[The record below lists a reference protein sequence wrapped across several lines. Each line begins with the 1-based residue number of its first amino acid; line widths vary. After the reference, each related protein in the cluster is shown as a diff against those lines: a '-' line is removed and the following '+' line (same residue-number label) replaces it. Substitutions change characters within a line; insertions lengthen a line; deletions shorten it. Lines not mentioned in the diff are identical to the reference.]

1 MHRILIIEDERAI
14 RQALVRVL
22 EKAGYDVSE
31 ADSVETALG
40 TFTVDG
46 FHLILTDLRLP
57 GAPGTDIIRH
67 ANRAPVLI
75 MTSYASV
82 GSAVDSMKQG
92 AADYIAKPFDHDE
105 LLLTIRRIMNEQAL
119 EKRSA
124 QLQSEVDLSYPVDGM
139 IGQCTVMREVWEQIE
154 KVSPTDATVLI
165 LGESGTGKELVARAI
180 HRRSHR
186 NSEPFVTV
194 NCAAIPE
201 TLIESELF
209 GHEKGA
215 FTGADQRRTGLVESA
230 DGGTLFLDEIGEL
243 PQNAQARL
251 LRVLQNGE
259 IRRVGSE
266 VSRRVDV
273 RLLAATHRD
282 LRQAAETGQ
291 FRSDL
296 YFRLRVMEITLPPL
310 RARGEDIEEL
320 ARFLLE
326 KSRRALNRGPMRL
339 SGEAIEAI
347 RAYQWPGNVRELENA
362 LQRAAILSDSDV
374 IGGDLLALDTGPV
387 SGPGTSTETAEKTSL
402 DDYFR
407 QFVLDNQRKMTET
420 ELARAL
426 GVSRKTL
433 WQRRQK
439 LGITRT

>member
-1 MHRILIIEDERAI
+1 M
-14 RQALVRVL
+14 
-22 EKAGYDVSE
+22 
-31 ADSVETALG
+31 
-40 TFTVDG
+40 
-46 FHLILTDLRLP
+46 
-57 GAPGTDIIRH
+57 
-67 ANRAPVLI
+67 
-75 MTSYASV
+75 
-82 GSAVDSMKQG
+82 
-92 AADYIAKPFDHDE
+92 
-105 LLLTIRRIMNEQAL
+105 
-119 EKRSA
+119 
-124 QLQSEVDLSYPVDGM
+124 
-139 IGQCTVMREVWEQIE
+139 
-154 KVSPTDATVLI
+154 
-165 LGESGTGKELVARAI
+165 
-180 HRRSHR
+180 
-186 NSEPFVTV
+186 
-194 NCAAIPE
+194 
-201 TLIESELF
+201 
-209 GHEKGA
+209 
-215 FTGADQRRTGLVESA
+215 
-230 DGGTLFLDEIGEL
+230 
-243 PQNAQARL
+243 

-259 IRRVGSE
+259 IRRVGSD

-282 LRQAAETGQ
+282 LRQAADTGQ

-362 LQRAAILSDSDV
+362 FQRAAILSDSDV
-374 IGGDLLALDTGPV
+374 IGGDLLALDIGPV